1 MVKKC
6 AMSEET
12 SNLTPIRKTVQSESS
27 PSQIQSVI
35 SNQQVRREFI
45 ISHLLKNKVLYKSS
59 PS

>member
-12 SNLTPIRKTVQSESS
+12 SNLTQIRKTVQSESS